1 MIPTAPL
8 LRLELD
14 TNRSSVRIQRGA
26 GVSDD
31 PWLQIRAEWGADGR
45 NADRYVDVSIE
56 RFMARRN
63 VFAQRCGRLGIG
75 VELDDGVR
83 QLARLAK
90 DTHQQVEQS
99 LSGVELIPPEK
110 IEELLAA
117 SRFKRGLRSFQTRDL
132 QKLLALL
139 NGANFSVPGAGKT
152 AVAYAL
158 YEVERQRGRVDRLLV
173 IAPMSAFGSWIEEAG
188 LCIDET
194 VKIQRYDGGPIGR
207 DTEILLI
214 SYQRLAP
221 NYGLLSKWLRK
232 HRVMVVLDEAHRMK
246 RGWNGEWGTA
256 CLNLAYMAERRDIL
270 TGTPAPQSPA
280 DFVALIDFIWPN
292 EAIRIMPSDA
302 IGSRPPADAG
312 PRVADRIRPLF
323 VRTNKKDL
331 DLPLL
336 TFNPITVPLLGLHQQ
351 IYEALRNNYRGSL
364 PMTKRDELGFAAW
377 GTVTMYLLEAAT
389 NPKLLSSGWLAGAE
403 PEVFRH
409 PPLEVEPG
417 TPLARLIETY
427 NLHETPLKFIELM
440 RLIKANADQGRKTLV
455 WSNFV
460 RNLITLEKMLARYE
474 PALIYG
480 AVPAFSPDP
489 EVRTRE
495 NEVKRFREDQDCLVM
510 LANPAAMSEG
520 ISLHHE
526 CHDAIYLERTFN
538 AGQYLQSLDRIHRL
552 GLPDWQ
558 ETRVTFLLTKD
569 TIDEA
574 VDRRLRV
581 KAERLGEMLDDP
593 NLAIVALPDEDD
605 YRPVVDSIDDVA
617 ALFAHL
623 RGDDER

>member
-1 MIPTAPL
+1 MIPTPQL

-14 TNRSSVRIQRGA
+14 ANRSSVRIQRGA
-26 GVSDD
+26 GVGDD
-31 PWLQIRAEWGADGR
+31 HWLQIRAEWDADGR
-45 NADRYVDVSIE
+45 NADRYVDVSVE

-63 VFAQRCGRLGIG
+63 LFVQRCSRLGIG

-83 QLARLAK
+83 QLARLAR
-90 DTHQQVEQS
+90 DTRQQVEQS
-99 LSGVELIPPEK
+99 LGGPEPIPQEQV
-110 IEELLAA
+110 EELLAA
-117 SRFKRGLRSFQTRDL
+117 SRFRRGLRSFQTRDL
-132 QKLLALL
+132 QKLLALP

-152 AVAYAL
+152 AVAYAV

-173 IAPMSAFGSWIEEAG
+173 IAPLSAFGSWIEEAG
-188 LCIDET
+188 LCIDEPL
-194 VKIQRYDGGPIGR
+194 KIQRYDGGLISWH
-207 DTEILLI
+207 TEVLLI
-214 SYQRLAP
+214 NYQRLDA
-221 NYGLLSKWLRK
+221 NYGLLTEWLRK
-232 HRVMVVLDEAHRMK
+232 HKAMVVLDEAHRMK
-246 RGWNGEWGTA
+246 RGWSGEWGTA
-256 CLNLAYMAERRDIL
+256 CLNLAYLAERRDIL

-292 EAIRIMPSDA
+292 EAIRILPSAA

-312 PRVADRIRPLF
+312 PLVADRIRPLF

-331 DLPLL
+331 DLPPV
-336 TFNPITVPLLGLHQQ
+336 TFHPITVPLHGLHQQ

-364 PMTKRDELGFAAW
+364 PMTKRDELDFARW
-377 GTVTMYLLEAAT
+377 GRVTMYLLEAAT

-417 TPLARLIETY
+417 TPLAALIETY
-427 NLHETPLKFIELM
+427 NLHETPAKFIELM
-440 RLIKANADQGRKTLV
+440 RLLKANAERGRKTLV

-460 RNLITLEKMLARYE
+460 RNLLTLEKMLARYE

-489 EVRTRE
+489 TARTRE
-495 NEVKRFREDQDCLVM
+495 TEVKRFREDEKCLVM

-526 CHDAIYLERTFN
+526 CHDAIYMERTFN

-552 GLPDWQ
+552 GLAQTQ
-558 ETRVTFLLTKD
+558 ETRVTFLLTED

-574 VDRRLRV
+574 VDRRV
-581 KAERLGEMLDDP
+581 KAKAELLGEMLEDP
-593 NLAIVALPDEDD
+593 DLAIVALPDEDD
-605 YRPVVDSIDDVA
+605 YGPVVDSIDDVA